1 MQRAAAAATTALAL
15 ALALAAQAPPAP
27 ASNALAHDVPVRG
40 AHAYERTTEQFEVGS
55 PNPRLR
61 LDWLLQDR
69 NGVNP
74 HAWRWLAV
82 AAGEPPAGFEQPEF
96 DDAAWPLGQG
106 EFGDQDEKRATDAR
120 QRTAWR
126 TPTLCL
132 RTRLEGGG
140 KKPRALLF
148 RVDHDDGIRVWLN
161 GKQVVADDGYGRGRW
176 YVVAGKALDAWQGG
190 GNTLAVRC
198 NQIGGAQYLDVAMA
212 AVANLPAGAKSADDL
227 LRAMREEQQQGN
239 ALREQ
244 FCGPIRPPAVLLHG
258 ELDGAAQFV
267 KLPPTDLRDLGFWAA
282 MDLRQGLAGGPVD
295 AEIGRVWRLGD
306 LRLRGTAGAVG
317 ADGWQTLDLAVRHEA
332 ALELRGES
340 QRFVDAYVRR
350 ECVLGID
357 ARLQVRRR
365 IDHKDGR
372 ARVVEFTAA
381 LAGKL
386 LRGKDLRDVAGAIEQ
401 RETWRH
407 KEVRDGQDARFRGDV
422 NAALQKGTA
431 RLREL
436 LQNPDGGDTSPQ
448 PDDGPNSFH
457 SGRLAL
463 GLLALV
469 KGGVPKDDEVVQKG
483 LASLRKRTL
492 IDTYSLGNALM
503 LMHALHGRARG
514 VEGLGS
520 GSGSGPGSGPGS
532 GAGNGAGNAAAAA
545 LPPLP
550 ADDLALV
557 RKWTE
562 RLLGNLDTRGDP
574 TQLLRFNYTA
584 DDRFDNSVNQYG
596 LLGMHAAEQCGMELP
611 PTAWQAAANHLLAS
625 QTEGGEKM
633 IVDLTDFRTLREML
647 GDTGFAPTGTRP
659 TARVR
664 GWSYEEGRAN
674 GEVAP
679 TWGGMVCAGITGL
692 AICEARLLAQDG
704 GKRGKTLVEI
714 RRAREDGFAWLAKHL
729 TVRHQ
734 PGDLHRQQHWLY
746 YYLYGLERAAML
758 SNVALIQGRDWY
770 FEGATVL
777 ILSQQPDGGWPG
789 QPHHESEAIYRDAMA
804 ILFLKQS
811 TAAVAPITGK

>member
-1 MQRAAAAATTALAL
+1 MRRLAV
-15 ALALAAQAPPAP
+15 AALAALFPALLGAQTPPVAAPT
-27 ASNALAHDVPVRG
+27 SLAHDVPLRG
-40 AHAYERTTEQFEVGS
+40 AHAYDRTTEQFEVATT
-55 PNPRLR
+55 NAKLR
-61 LDWLLQDR
+61 LDWLAQD
-69 NGVNP
+69 GSGEQP

-82 AAGEPPAGFEQPEF
+82 AAGDPPAGFEQPGF

-106 EFGDQDEKRATDAR
+106 EFGDQDAKRAKEAG
-120 QRTAWR
+120 QRSEWR

-161 GKQVVADDGYGRGRW
+161 GKQVVADDGYGRNRW
-176 YVVAGKALDAWQGG
+176 YVVAGKALDAWQSN

-198 NQIGGAQYLDVAMA
+198 SQIGGAQYLDVAVA
-212 AVANLPAGAKSADDL
+212 AVANMPASAKSAEDL
-227 LRAMREEQQQGN
+227 LRVLREEAHQGN
-239 ALREQ
+239 VLRDQ
-244 FCGPIRPPAVLLHG
+244 FCGPLRPPAVLLHG
-258 ELDGAAQFV
+258 ELDGGAQFLR
-267 KLPPTDLRDLGFWAA
+267 LPPTDLRDLGFWAA
-282 MDLRQGLAGGPVD
+282 MDLRPGLAGGPVD
-295 AEIGRVWRLGD
+295 AEIGRVWRFGD
-306 LRLRGTAGAVG
+306 LRLRGTAGAVA
-317 ADGWQTLDLAVRHEA
+317 ADGWQTLDLAVRHEPT
-332 ALELRGES
+332 LELRGES

-350 ECVLGID
+350 EVILGLD

-365 IDHKDGR
+365 IEHKDGR
-372 ARVVEFTAA
+372 ARVAEFTAE

-386 LRGKDLRDVAGAIEQ
+386 TRGKDLREPAGTLAQ

-422 NAALQKGTA
+422 NVALQKGTA
-431 RLREL
+431 RLRDL
-436 LQNPDGGDTSPQ
+436 LKDPDGGDTSPQ

-469 KGGVPKDDEVVQKG
+469 KGGLPKDDEVVQKG

-503 LMHALHGRARG
+503 LMHALHGRARS
-514 VEGLGS
+514 VEGLGNR
-520 GSGSGPGSGPGS
+520 PGG
-532 GAGNGAGNAAAAA
+532 AAAANAA
-545 LPPLP
+545 LPAMP

-584 DDRFDNSVNQYG
+584 GDRFDNSVNQYG
-596 LLGMHAAEQCGMELP
+596 LLGMFAAEQCGMELP

-633 IVDLTDFRTLREML
+633 IVDLTDFATLREML
-647 GDTGFAPTGTRP
+647 GDPGFAPTGTRP

-674 GEVAP
+674 GDVAP
-679 TWGGMVCAGITGL
+679 TWGGMVCSGITGL
-692 AICEARLLAQDG
+692 AICEAGLLAQEG
-704 GKRGKTLVEI
+704 GKRGKALVEI

-746 YYLYGLERAAML
+746 YYLYGLERASML

-770 FEGATVL
+770 FEGATML
-777 ILSQQPDGGWPG
+777 ILSQLPDGGWPG

>member
-1 MQRAAAAATTALAL
+1 MARTDAPA
-15 ALALAAQAPPAP
+15 ALAAALIPALASALVAQTPAAPPT
-27 ASNALAHDVPVRG
+27 ALTHDVPTRG
-40 AHAYERTTEQFEVGS
+40 AHAYERTTDQFDVAAPS
-55 PNPRLR
+55 PRLR
-61 LDWLLQDR
+61 VDWLLQDR

-82 AAGEPPAGFEQPEF
+82 AAGAPPAGFEQPDF

-106 EFGDQDEKRATDAR
+106 EFGDQDEKRAADAR

-132 RTRLEGGG
+132 RTRLDGGG

-176 YVVAGKALDAWQGG
+176 YAVAGKALDAWQGG

-198 NQIGGAQYLDVAMA
+198 NQIGGAQYLDVAVA
-212 AVANLPAGAKSADDL
+212 AIASLPPGAKSADDL
-227 LRAMREEQQQGN
+227 LRALREEQQQGN

-244 FCGPIRPPAVLLHG
+244 FCGPIRPPALLFHG
-258 ELDGAAQFV
+258 ELDGGGQFLR
-267 KLPPTDLRDLGFWAA
+267 LPPTDLRDLGFWAA
-282 MDLRQGLAGGPVD
+282 MDLRQGLAGGAVD

-306 LRLRGTAGAVG
+306 LRLRGTAGAVA
-317 ADGWQTLDLAVRHEA
+317 ADGWQTLDLAVRHEPT
-332 ALELRGES
+332 LELRGES
-340 QRFVDAYVRR
+340 QRFVDAHVRR
-350 ECVLGID
+350 EVVLGID

-365 IDHKDGR
+365 IDHTDGR

-386 LRGKDLRDVAGAIEQ
+386 LRGKDLREPAGTIEQ

-407 KEVRDGQDARFRGDV
+407 KEARDGQDARFRGDV

-431 RLREL
+431 RLRER
-436 LQNPDGGDTSPQ
+436 LQDPDGGDTSPQ

-483 LASLRKRTL
+483 LASLRRRTL

-503 LMHALHGRARG
+503 LMQALHGRARS
-514 VEGLGS
+514 VESLG
-520 GSGSGPGSGPGS
+520 G
-532 GAGNGAGNAAAAA
+532 GAGAGNAAAA
-545 LPPLP
+545 LPALP

-584 DDRFDNSVNQYG
+584 GDRFDNSVNQYG

-611 PTAWQAAANHLLAS
+611 TTAWQAAANHLLAS

-647 GDTGFAPTGTRP
+647 GDPGFAPTGTRP

-664 GWSYEEGRAN
+664 GWSYAEGRAN
-674 GEVAP
+674 GDVAP
-679 TWGGMVCAGITGL
+679 TWGGMVCSGITGL
-692 AICEARLLAQDG
+692 AICEAGLLAQDG
-704 GKRGKTLVEI
+704 GRRGKSLVEI

-770 FEGATVL
+770 FEGATML

-789 QPHHESEAIYRDAMA
+789 PPHHESEAIYRDAMA

>member
-1 MQRAAAAATTALAL
+1 
-15 ALALAAQAPPAP
+15 
-27 ASNALAHDVPVRG
+27 
-40 AHAYERTTEQFEVGS
+40 
-55 PNPRLR
+55 
-61 LDWLLQDR
+61 
-69 NGVNP
+69 
-74 HAWRWLAV
+74 
-82 AAGEPPAGFEQPEF
+82 
-96 DDAAWPLGQG
+96 
-106 EFGDQDEKRATDAR
+106 
-120 QRTAWR
+120 
-126 TPTLCL
+126 
-132 RTRLEGGG
+132 
-140 KKPRALLF
+140 
-148 RVDHDDGIRVWLN
+148 
-161 GKQVVADDGYGRGRW
+161 
-176 YVVAGKALDAWQGG
+176 
-190 GNTLAVRC
+190 
-198 NQIGGAQYLDVAMA
+198 
-212 AVANLPAGAKSADDL
+212 
-227 LRAMREEQQQGN
+227 EQQQGN

-244 FCGPIRPPAVLLHG
+244 FCGPIRPPALLFHG
-258 ELDGAAQFV
+258 ELDGGGQFLR
-267 KLPPTDLRDLGFWAA
+267 LPPTDLRDLGFWAA
-282 MDLRQGLAGGPVD
+282 MDLRQGLAGGAVD

-306 LRLRGTAGAVG
+306 LRLRGTAGVVA
-317 ADGWQTLDLAVRHEA
+317 ADGWQTLDLAVRHEPT
-332 ALELRGES
+332 LELRGES
-340 QRFVDAYVRR
+340 QRFVDAHVRR
-350 ECVLGID
+350 EVVLGID

-365 IDHKDGR
+365 IDHTDGR

-386 LRGKDLRDVAGAIEQ
+386 LRGKDLREPAGTIEQ

-407 KEVRDGQDARFRGDV
+407 KEARDGQDARFRGDV

-431 RLREL
+431 RLRER
-436 LQNPDGGDTSPQ
+436 LQDPDGGDTSPQ

-483 LASLRKRTL
+483 LASLRRRTL
-492 IDTYSLGNALM
+492 IYTYSLGNALM
-503 LMHALHGRARG
+503 LMQALHGRARS
-514 VEGLGS
+514 VESLG
-520 GSGSGPGSGPGS
+520 G
-532 GAGNGAGNAAAAA
+532 GAGAGNAAAA
-545 LPPLP
+545 LPALP

-584 DDRFDNSVNQYG
+584 GDRFDNSVNQYG
-596 LLGMHAAEQCGMELP
+596 LLGMHAAEQCGMALP

-647 GDTGFAPTGTRP
+647 GDPGFAPTGTRP

-679 TWGGMVCAGITGL
+679 TWGGMVCSGITGL
-692 AICEARLLAQDG
+692 AICEAGLLAQDG
-704 GKRGKTLVEI
+704 GRRGKSLVEI

-770 FEGATVL
+770 FEGATML